1 MRAIWKGAL
10 SVGLVSIPVNLYVA
24 TESKNIA
31 FRQVHVV
38 DGGRIRG
45 KRICSVDGKE
55 VPYTE
60 VAKGYEMP
68 GGAMVIV
75 TDDDLSRPCRWQAR
89 RTLRCKSSCRW
100 SRLTQ
105 STSTGA
111 TTSSRKGMRLKPYL
125 LLRDALV
132 KHGRVAIGKI
142 ALRQREVLAVLRVYA
157 DVILVNTML
166 WPDEVREPDFP
177 FLREPPPQVRPQEL
191 ALAGSLID
199 SLSDPV
205 FDPTKYKDEYREAL
219 QTLIEA
225 KIAGQEVTTLP
236 SENAGAPA
244 IDLMSALSASVEAA
258 NQGRQRARNP
268 AAASGTA
275 LAKGGAAKGGSGE
288 GGPAEDG
295 SA

>member
-1 MRAIWKGAL
+1 MRAIWKGAV
-10 SVGLVSIPVNLYVA
+10 SFGLVSIPVNLYVA

-38 DGGRIRG
+38 DGGRIQD

-75 TDDDLSRPCRWQAR
+75 TDDDLASLPVA
-89 RTLRCKSSCRW
+89 SSKDIEVQEFVPLESIDPIYFDR
-100 SRLTQ
+100 SYYLEPQRD
-105 STSTGA
+105 A
-111 TTSSRKGMRLKPYL
+111 VKPYL
-125 LLRDALV
+125 LLRDALI
-132 KHGRVAIGKI
+132 KYGRVAIGKI
-142 ALRQREVLAVLRVYA
+142 ALRQREALAVLRVYA

-199 SLSDPV
+199 SLSNPV
-205 FDPTKYKDEYREAL
+205 FDPAKYKDEYREAL

-225 KIAGQEVTTLP
+225 KTAGKEITTLP
-236 SENAGAPA
+236 PGSAGASA
-244 IDLMSALSASVEAA
+244 IDLISALSASVEAA
-258 NQGRQRARNP
+258 SQGRQRARNP

-275 LAKGGAAKGGSGE
+275 PAKGGAAKGGPGE
-288 GGPAEDG
+288 DGPAEHG

>member
-1 MRAIWKGAL
+1 MRAIWKGAV

-38 DGGRIRG
+38 DGGRIQD
-45 KRICSVDGKE
+45 KWICSVDGKE

-75 TDDDLSRPCRWQAR
+75 TDDDLASLPVA
-89 RTLRCKSSCRW
+89 SSKNIEVQEFVPLESIDPIYFDR
-100 SRLTQ
+100 SYYLEPQRD
-105 STSTGA
+105 A
-111 TTSSRKGMRLKPYL
+111 VKPYL

-132 KHGRVAIGKI
+132 KYGRVAIGKI
-142 ALRQREVLAVLRVYA
+142 ALRQREALVVLRVYA

-191 ALAGSLID
+191 TGSLID

-275 LAKGGAAKGGSGE
+275 SAKGGAAKGGSGE